1 MRKQIVL
8 TASVVFLFTQ
18 SIAFAQLT
26 TPNEGGV
33 SIGHIHLFSKDPDAQ
48 KKIWVEALGAQVT
61 KTGTLEMLRLPGVYI
76 IINKAEPSAGS
87 VGSTADH
94 FGLSVKDLN
103 DIKAK
108 LAAINV
114 QVQGPFV
121 GMPDGLRLE
130 LLEDKAQTLPVVMHH
145 IHLSTQNGEML
156 RQWYVKTFGAGVGS
170 RRNLPSAMFN
180 GNEVD
185 FLPANGATAPA
196 PTKGRAIDHIGF
208 EVKNLEA
215 FVKKLQADGVPIG
228 FLYGAFPNLG
238 LKFAFF
244 VDLVGTGFELRGG
257 LAGKWGKGGQPPRPQ
272 FLSCGGFGGA
282 PPGAPPPAPP
292 RPSPPG

>member
-1 MRKQIVL
+1 MRKQILL
-8 TASVVFLFTQ
+8 TLLVVFLFTQ
-18 SIAFAQLT
+18 ISAFAQLA
-26 TPNEGGV
+26 TPNESGV
-33 SIGHIHLFSKDPDAQ
+33 TIGHIHLLSKDPDAQ
-48 KKIWVEALGAQVT
+48 KKIWIEALGAQPT
-61 KTGTLEMLRLPGVYI
+61 KTGTLEMLRLPGVFI

-94 FGLSVKDLN
+94 FGLSVKSLD

-108 LAAINV
+108 LAALNV

-130 LLEDKAQTLPVVMHH
+130 LLEDKNQTLPVVMHH
-145 IHLSTQNGEML
+145 IHLTTVNGEML
-156 RQWYVKTFGAGVGS
+156 RQWYVKTFGADVGS

-185 FLPANGATAPA
+185 FLPARMPPS

-215 FVKKLQADGVPIG
+215 FCKKLQADGVKFDAPYRE
-228 FLYGAFPNLG
+228 LPNIG
-238 LKFAFF
+238 LKIAFIL
-244 VDLVGTGFELRGG
+244 DPVGTRIELTEG
-257 LAGKWGKGGQPPRPQ
+257 LTGK
-272 FLSCGGFGGA
+272 
-282 PPGAPPPAPP
+282 
-292 RPSPPG
+292 

>member
-1 MRKQIVL
+1 MRKQIFL
-8 TASVVFLFTQ
+8 TASLVFLFTQ

-26 TPNEGGV
+26 APNDSGI
-33 SIGHIHLFSKDPDAQ
+33 SMGHIHLFSKDPDAQ

-61 KTGTLEMLRLPGVYI
+61 KTGTLELLRLPGVYI
-76 IINKAEPSAGS
+76 IINKAEPTGGS

-108 LAAINV
+108 LAAVNV

-145 IHLSTQNGEML
+145 IHLTTQNGEML
-156 RQWYVKTFGAGVGS
+156 RQWYVKTFGADVGS

-185 FLPANGATAPA
+185 FLPANGATAPV

-215 FVKKLQADGVPIG
+215 FVKKLQADGVTIEVP
-228 FLYGAFPNLG
+228 YRDMPNLG
-238 LKFAFF
+238 LKLAFI
-244 VDLVGTGFELRGG
+244 VDPVGTRIELTEG
-257 LAGKWGKGGQPPRPQ
+257 LAGK
-272 FLSCGGFGGA
+272 
-282 PPGAPPPAPP
+282 
-292 RPSPPG
+292 

>member
-1 MRKQIVL
+1 MIAYRAMLKQFFF
-8 TASVVFLFTQ
+8 TASTVFLLAQ
-18 SIAFAQLT
+18 SIAFGQLT
-26 TPNEGGV
+26 SPNDAGV
-33 SIGHIHLFSKDPDAQ
+33 AIGHIHLLSKDPDAQ

-103 DIKAK
+103 DIKSK
-108 LAAINV
+108 LAAVNV

-145 IHLSTQNGEML
+145 IHLTTQNGEML
-156 RQWYVKTFGAGVGS
+156 RQWYVKTFGAGIGS

-185 FLPANGATAPA
+185 FLPANSPTPPA
-196 PTKGRAIDHIGF
+196 PTKGRALDHIGF

-215 FVKKLQADGVPIG
+215 FAKKLQADGVTFDAP
-228 FLYGAFPNLG
+228 YREMPNLG
-238 LKFAFF
+238 LKIAFIL
-244 VDLVGTGFELRGG
+244 DPVGTRIELTEG
-257 LAGKWGKGGQPPRPQ
+257 LAGK
-272 FLSCGGFGGA
+272 
-282 PPGAPPPAPP
+282 
-292 RPSPPG
+292 